1 MRWIEQAFERALWES
16 RLAVVSGVIAGV
28 VMGIGA
34 LYMSTIDVL
43 HTMQQLIGYASQELQ
58 GEARDDL
65 RQTAIAGLVKAVD
78 GYLIAS
84 ILFLFSLG
92 LYELFIKKIEVVQ
105 DSEVGDRLLRVRD
118 LDDLKDR
125 VAKLIMLVIVIEFFG
140 HALKLE
146 YKTAQDLLLLALSIL
161 LVSGS
166 LYLTSLKGK
175 KKPADMVLVKDG
187 VDTSP
192 EEDAALAEQKRRH
205 SAPDAD
211 E

>member
-1 MRWIEQAFERALWES
+1 MRWIEQAFERVLWES
-16 RLAVVSGVIAGV
+16 RLAVVTGVIAGA
-28 VMGIGA
+28 VMGMGA
-34 LYMSTIDVL
+34 LYMSTVDVF
-43 HTMQQLIGYASQELQ
+43 HTMEHLVGYASPGLQ
-58 GEARDDL
+58 GEARDDV
-65 RQTAIAGLVKAVD
+65 RQTTVAGLVKAVD

-146 YKTAQDLLLLALSIL
+146 YKNAQDLLMLALSIL

-166 LYLTSLKGK
+166 LYFTSLKGK
-175 KKPADMVLVKDG
+175 PKSADVVMVKNGGETTPA
-187 VDTSP
+187 
-192 EEDAALAEQKRRH
+192 EDAVIAGREHGR
-205 SAPDAD
+205 
-211 E
+211 

>member
-1 MRWIEQAFERALWES
+1 MRALEQAFERVLWES
-16 RLAVVSGVIAGV
+16 RLGVISGVIAGAV
-28 VMGIGA
+28 LGFGA
-34 LYMSTIDVL
+34 LYMSTVDVVHAL
-43 HTMQQLIGYASQELQ
+43 QHLSGYAHPGLR

-65 RQTAIAGLVKAVD
+65 RQAAVAGMVKALD

-84 ILFLFSLG
+84 ILFLFALG
-92 LYELFIKKIEVVQ
+92 LYELFIKKIEVVH

-146 YKTAQDLLLLALSIL
+146 YKNAQDLLMLALAIL

-175 KKPADMVLVKDG
+175 KPAPHTVMVKDG
-187 VDTSP
+187 GAATA
-192 EEDAALAEQKRRH
+192 EDAIVAE
-205 SAPDAD
+205 
-211 E
+211 ET